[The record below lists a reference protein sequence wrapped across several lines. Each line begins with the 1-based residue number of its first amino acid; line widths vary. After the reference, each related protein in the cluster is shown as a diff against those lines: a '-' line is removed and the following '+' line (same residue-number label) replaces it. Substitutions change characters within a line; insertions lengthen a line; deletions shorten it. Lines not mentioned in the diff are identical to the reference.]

1 MIKEIDEWGDFH
13 YKNGYHDDVCTQYDE
28 ETNTHTI
35 FVLGQPLYES
45 TVRDLLNALQD
56 LLNTKDIKFK

>member
-1 MIKEIDEWGDFH
+1 MGKEIDRWGNIH
-13 YKNGYHDDVCTQYDE
+13 YNDCGYEDVCTQYDE

-45 TVRDLLNALQD
+45 TARDLLNTMQD
-56 LLNTKDIKFK
+56 LLNTKDIKFE